1 MPFGV
6 SPGVVREL
14 NQSEGEQ
21 LHPLNGRDVPSRS
34 RLPNVVPILLGLLFV
49 AALVYF
55 AFEYVITPPF
65 VAQATTKTSTTT
77 GTTATTATTA
87 TTSTSSTTTTTVT
100 TTSTSVTTT
109 MTSASTT
116 TVTTITS
123 TSVTTTTTTSATTT
137 SVTSTTTTAT
147 LDAHQAR
154 PGYFLKNV
162 QASRWE
168 ADVAASGSCDLPDT
182 SYSVDRALVL
192 GQDPFLG
199 RLQFENSLCGQV
211 LLIDCGNG
219 ASEAIIAGL
228 SSDFSGVGLSGKTWD
243 FVTDDQPVSVL
254 PSKDASAL
262 CTLELTAELPM
273 SYFTGPQCFFRPD
286 IPYTTSTTE
295 TMIGLFN
302 TGAPITSANIN
313 GFPCSF
319 MENTAYLECYG
330 TGFTDKAEIDLVL
343 DDGKA
348 LSMSYGDCLI
358 EAVHEWT

>member
-1 MPFGV
+1 M
-6 SPGVVREL
+6 
-14 NQSEGEQ
+14 
-21 LHPLNGRDVPSRS
+21 
-34 RLPNVVPILLGLLFV
+34 
-49 AALVYF
+49 
-55 AFEYVITPPF
+55 
-65 VAQATTKTSTTT
+65 
-77 GTTATTATTA
+77 
-87 TTSTSSTTTTTVT
+87 
-100 TTSTSVTTT
+100 
-109 MTSASTT
+109 
-116 TVTTITS
+116 
-123 TSVTTTTTTSATTT
+123 
-137 SVTSTTTTAT
+137 
-147 LDAHQAR
+147 
-154 PGYFLKNV
+154 
-162 QASRWE
+162 
-168 ADVAASGSCDLPDT
+168 
-182 SYSVDRALVL
+182 DRALVL

-295 TMIGLFN
+295 TMIG
-302 TGAPITSANIN
+302 
-313 GFPCSF
+313 FPCSF